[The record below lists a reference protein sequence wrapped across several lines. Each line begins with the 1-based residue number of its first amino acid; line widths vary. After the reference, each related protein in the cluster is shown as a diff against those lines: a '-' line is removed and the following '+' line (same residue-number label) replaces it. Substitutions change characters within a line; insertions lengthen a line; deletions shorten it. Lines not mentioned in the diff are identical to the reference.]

1 MLGNIGLLGV
11 MVSLLVCFQ
20 SAGDGVHN
28 SGLVALLWNV
38 LRVRN
43 SESFWVER
51 FKGCLCPR
59 HLEYFDLFAHPLTL
73 VMTNLSGSCLFS
85 EIRVRASRFECRGI
99 LGTESDL
106 A

>member
-43 SESFWVER
+43 SEASGWNASKAV
-51 FKGCLCPR
+51 C
-59 HLEYFDLFAHPLTL
+59 AH
-73 VMTNLSGSCLFS
+73 
-85 EIRVRASRFECRGI
+85 
-99 LGTESDL
+99 GT
-106 A
+106 